1 MKRSALENDVICGTC
16 CTAAVEAV
24 VGEAGALAEA
34 LCSPSTFMFLE
45 VSTRG
50 VPPAPVVLCAHE
62 HMFYHTGGNNKKT
75 WW

>member
-1 MKRSALENDVICGTC
+1 MLVP
-16 CTAAVEAV
+16 AAAVVEAV

-50 VPPAPVVLCAHE
+50 IPPAHRVWCCVPTGQI
-62 HMFYHTGGNNKKT
+62 FYDPGGRKEGPRECMRRN
-75 WW
+75 